1 MSQTSHVQDGS
12 RESAE
17 HRIVSAKKT
26 KFRWVVLGVLFIIY
40 TIANADRAN
49 IGFALPYIQKEFDLS
64 NTMAGLLVSLFFA
77 GYAAMQIPSGF
88 FLRKVGVTR
97 GFALGML
104 LTSIA
109 TAFMG
114 FMQHWLPLK
123 VLRTLVGVFEA
134 PVAIGA
140 TSTINAWFPS
150 REKGTAA
157 GIFLASSKLG
167 PLLVPPFCAWVILN
181 FTWRH
186 IFIFCAIPGL
196 IMSIVWYFLVRDNP
210 SDSRFVNEAEADYI
224 KEKGLEKGQGADA
237 QASEPLV
244 FKLSWL
250 DTIIRTRKVVPLT
263 ESRQVWRCWDIY
275 GAAMGYFFM
284 VGTVGVLMAWLPK
297 YLLNERGLAI
307 MTSAVMAASPF
318 LGTVVGNLI
327 GGWLSDNVLQKRRK
341 PLMLVSALS
350 TIVTM
355 QLLIHA
361 PESTEVLALLLF
373 TTGLL
378 LSLGYSAFMVY
389 PMGRADKTTY
399 PVAFSVVNMGGQL
412 GGMCM
417 PLIVGILLDLFN
429 WGAVFLGLSIG
440 AMLCFFF
447 VLSIVEPLPTGVRVI
462 DRQGNPVDPESVK

>member
-1 MSQTSHVQDGS
+1 MPDNNA
-12 RESAE
+12 RPP
-17 HRIVSAKKT
+17 KKT
-26 KFRWVVLGVLFIIY
+26 AFRWIVLGLLFVIY

-49 IGFALPYIQKEFDLS
+49 IGFALPYIQKEFELS

-77 GYAAMQIPSGF
+77 GYAGMQIPSGF

-104 LTSIA
+104 LTSVA
-109 TAFMG
+109 TFFMG
-114 FMQHWLPLK
+114 FVQHWLPLK
-123 VLRTLVGVFEA
+123 ILRTLVGVFEA
-134 PVAIGA
+134 PVAIGS
-140 TSTINAWFPS
+140 TTTINSWFPS
-150 REKGTAA
+150 KEKGTAA

-167 PLLVPPFCAWVILN
+167 PLIVPPFCAWVIMN

-196 IMSIVWYFLVRDNP
+196 IMAVVWFFMVRDNP
-210 SDSRFVNEAEADYI
+210 SSSRYVNEAEADYI
-224 KEKGLEKGQGADA
+224 REKDLDKSKASGEGAKEL
-237 QASEPLV
+237 PV
-244 FKLSWL
+244 FKLCWL
-250 DTIIRTRKVVPLT
+250 DKIIRTRKVALLT
-263 ESRQVWRCWDIY
+263 DSKQVWRCWDIY
-275 GAAMGYFFM
+275 GAAFGYFFM

-297 YLLNERGLAI
+297 YLLNERHLEI
-307 MTSAVMAASPF
+307 MTSAIMAASPF
-318 LGTVVGNLI
+318 LGTVIGNLI

-341 PLMLVSALS
+341 PLMLVSSLS

-361 PESTEVLALLLF
+361 PESTEVLAFLLF

-389 PMGRADKTTY
+389 PMGRADKATY

-417 PLIVGILLDLFN
+417 PFIVGVLLDLFN

-440 AMLCFFF
+440 AMLCLVF
-447 VLSIVEPLPTGVRVI
+447 VLSIVEPLPSGVRVV
-462 DRQGNPVDPESVK
+462 DSQGNNVDPETMS

>member
-1 MSQTSHVQDGS
+1 MSNNATPQ
-12 RESAE
+12 
-17 HRIVSAKKT
+17 KKT
-26 KFRWVVLGVLFIIY
+26 AFRWVVLGLLFVIY

-49 IGFALPYIQKEFDLS
+49 IGFALPYIQKEYNLS

-109 TAFMG
+109 TGFMG
-114 FMQHWLPLK
+114 LVQHWLPLK
-123 VLRTLVGVFEA
+123 ILRTMVGIFEA
-134 PVAIGA
+134 PVAIGSTA
-140 TSTINAWFPS
+140 TVNAWFPS
-150 REKGTAA
+150 KEKGTAA

-167 PLLVPPFCAWVILN
+167 PLIVPPFCAWVIMN
-181 FTWRH
+181 YTWRH

-196 IMSIVWYFLVRDNP
+196 IMAVVWYFMVRDNP
-210 SDSRFVNEAEADYI
+210 SDSRFVNQAEADYI
-224 KEKGLEKGQGADA
+224 KEKDLEKNQADA
-237 QASEPLV
+237 NEAKELPV
-244 FKLSWL
+244 FRLNWIDK
-250 DTIIRTRKVVPLT
+250 IVRTRKIEPLT
-263 ESRQVWRCWDIY
+263 DAKQVWRCWDIY

-318 LGTVVGNLI
+318 LGTVIGNLI

-341 PLMLVSALS
+341 PLMIVSAIS
-350 TIVTM
+350 TIITM

-361 PESTEVLALLLF
+361 PENTAVLAFLLF
-373 TTGLL
+373 VTGLL

-389 PMGRADKTTY
+389 PMGRADKATY
-399 PVAFSVVNMGGQL
+399 PVAFSLVNMGGQL

-417 PLIVGILLDLFN
+417 PLVVGVLLDLFN

-440 AMLCFFF
+440 ALLCLIF
-447 VLSIVEPLPTGVRVI
+447 VLTIVEPLPSGVRVV
-462 DRQGNPVDPESVK
+462 DQNGNPVE